1 MVKRGRSEAEETTG
15 RSVRQRESQEEHS
28 ENIVEMTPE
37 QESQWVGS
45 EEVVPDRPLDQ
56 DDHSESESSESE
68 GSEDDLDNPESYYQR
83 KVEEVLGQV
92 QHPVLGIDLKKERF
106 INLAILDGLV
116 GFISDNHL
124 DLLDKWLH
132 RAYRTPSDRVYL
144 STSVLYFAALVMN
157 KRSAFNILEKR
168 NYSQVKPTGDIM
180 DIALV
185 YVLTF
190 TMVVEGKNYNG
201 TRMRKALDR
210 TTIGPTMMGSA
221 VLRVLIE
228 HNHVECIKWF
238 IKMGIKPSV
247 DHMMHAVSHGSLP
260 MVLYFGEE
268 LEIPCPWSKKI
279 GDKVITDRNEH
290 AFRCIED
297 INPGW
302 SDQIFDEVV
311 EADDVETFKFIVET
325 CDYDID
331 EDQLPY
337 SLIAP
342 TTNIL
347 QYLHEHDYDI
357 HDYAKAV
364 SVAGLKYLKDMVGV
378 DLVELQRDDE
388 LLRDLVQYHNRDDT
402 IDRLRYLES
411 IGVYCDDE
419 TLLGLTVARISERK
433 KERILDY
440 IFLEQR
446 EHINIPELNDFCYEG
461 ILPWIQKHF
470 KSVFE
475 KIKKQQIVRNFLLK
489 QFYRPGSSFMK
500 RKEREFFEEK

>member
-1 MVKRGRSEAEETTG
+1 
-15 RSVRQRESQEEHS
+15 
-28 ENIVEMTPE
+28 
-37 QESQWVGS
+37 
-45 EEVVPDRPLDQ
+45 
-56 DDHSESESSESE
+56 
-68 GSEDDLDNPESYYQR
+68 
-83 KVEEVLGQV
+83 
-92 QHPVLGIDLKKERF
+92 
-106 INLAILDGLV
+106 
-116 GFISDNHL
+116 
-124 DLLDKWLH
+124 
-132 RAYRTPSDRVYL
+132 
-144 STSVLYFAALVMN
+144 
-157 KRSAFNILEKR
+157 
-168 NYSQVKPTGDIM
+168 
-180 DIALV
+180 
-185 YVLTF
+185 
-190 TMVVEGKNYNG
+190 
-201 TRMRKALDR
+201 
-210 TTIGPTMMGSA
+210 
-221 VLRVLIE
+221 
-228 HNHVECIKWF
+228 
-238 IKMGIKPSV
+238 
-247 DHMMHAVSHGSLP
+247 
-260 MVLYFGEE
+260 
-268 LEIPCPWSKKI
+268 
-279 GDKVITDRNEH
+279 
-290 AFRCIED
+290 
-297 INPGW
+297 
-302 SDQIFDEVV
+302 V